1 MVQEFVEKRNGIL
14 GVFNQAKADLEA
26 LNTEIQDQINA
37 NNEEAARIA
46 QENKELT
53 ELHSGNKS
61 AIKVFTRLFGK

>member
-1 MVQEFVEKRNGIL
+1 MFKRFIKAVKDAAKRVWEFIKKLLPKPKKEP
-14 GVFNQAKADLEA
+14 Q
-26 LNTEIQDQINA
+26 TEP
-37 NNEEAARIA
+37 EEAARIA